1 VIEEESVGRSHNLT
15 ATMTDVNV
23 CSAPVLAH
31 ADGATVAS
39 RDDLVLEDLA
49 PGRAARQEAHLGR
62 VRRHARELLPEVGGR
77 VGLETEE
84 GIVNLMYGDVDEFR
98 GILQGSVVGPEGA
111 YAVTVP
117 ISFSFGLYRVC

>member
-1 VIEEESVGRSHNLT
+1 
-15 ATMTDVNV
+15 MTDLNV
-23 CSAPVLAH
+23 CSAPLLAH

-39 RDDLVLEDLA
+39 RDGLVREDLA
-49 PGRAARQEAHLGR
+49 PGGHAARQEAHLSR

-84 GIVNLMYGDVDEFR
+84 DIVNLMYGDVDEFR
-98 GILQGSVVGPEGA
+98 GILQGPVVGQDGA

-117 ISFSFGLYRVC
+117 ISFSFGVYRVC